1 MVTPSYRGD
10 MGRVDNDPE
19 VQSVPEPSEGEL
31 KADSPTAAVVILLLI
46 GIGLCVLAFLIEK

>member
-1 MVTPSYRGD
+1 